1 MDRILVESASEVLV
15 RARALEAKG
24 RSVIHLESGEPDFPK
39 EALPPQRRGQ
49 IRVEDLEGDK
59 TVVLQVTGEIDRR
72 HPAAAELALDR
83 VAAGEG
89 GLQVAELVGQA
100 AIPGRGTTP
109 S

>member
-1 MDRILVESASEVLV
+1 VHAQHVRVLQP
-15 RARALEAKG
+15 R
-24 RSVIHLESGEPDFPK
+24 GEPDFPK

>member
-1 MDRILVESASEVLV
+1 
-15 RARALEAKG
+15 
-24 RSVIHLESGEPDFPK
+24 
-39 EALPPQRRGQ
+39 
-49 IRVEDLEGDK
+49 VEDLEGDK